1 MSHQMKSQYTHNTN
15 QYQQNPGNSQVQT
28 QYREIIEDTK
38 KDYSQGAN
46 LNNEATLQNEDL
58 NRKQLKELFDEFK
71 NKDNKQLHVKDFYDD
86 LERSTISKNCQLLMQ
101 KLKKIYTK
109 NENAQIDENQFYQ
122 LFEFDFIQDQENLN
136 LILGLVDDIANNNKI
151 LSKQELLQMNESY
164 NLGLQTQD
172 IELMLKYGGQG
183 GDQIHIDDLRRL
195 LSEQ

>member
-1 MSHQMKSQYTHNTN
+1 MKKQVTHNTN
-15 QYQQNPGNSQVQT
+15 QYQLNPGNSQVQT

-38 KDYSQGAN
+38 RDYSQGAN

-86 LERSTISKNCQLLMQ
+86 LERSSISKNCTLLMK
-101 KLKKIYTK
+101 KLKNIFDK
-109 NENAQIDENQFYQ
+109 NENAQIDENQFYS

-136 LILGLVDDIANNNKI
+136 LIMGLIDDIAHNNKI
-151 LSKQELLQMNESY
+151 LSKQELLEMNDNY
-164 NLGLQTQD
+164 NLGLQQQD
-172 IELMLKYGGQG
+172 IDLMLKYGGQG
-183 GDQIHIDDLRRL
+183 GDQIHINDLRRL